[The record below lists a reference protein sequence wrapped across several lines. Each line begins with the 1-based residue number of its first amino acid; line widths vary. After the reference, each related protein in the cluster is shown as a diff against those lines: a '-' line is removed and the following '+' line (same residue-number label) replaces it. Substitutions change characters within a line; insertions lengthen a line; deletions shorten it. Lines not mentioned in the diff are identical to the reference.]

1 VADLV
6 RFIELFQPLA
16 RFIPTVSSPE
26 RKVSFNE
33 KLFWTA
39 MVLIG
44 YLVMTEIPLY
54 GVGGRGAEDPFSA
67 MRVIFASERG
77 TLMELGIGPI
87 VTAGLI
93 LQVLAGSQMIKVD
106 FTNPQDRSM
115 FTTAS
120 KVMSIIMYLFQVAA
134 YMLAG
139 AFGEKVT
146 PQTGFVIALQLVTAG
161 IVLMLLDELLQKGWG
176 LGSGI
181 SLFIVAGVAQRILWE
196 SFAPMGPMSDKKFL
210 GAIIA
215 FAQSIGSSPTVW
227 NMIHRP
233 EGLPDLI
240 GFLTTIVV
248 FAIIIY
254 IDGLRV
260 EVPVSH
266 ARFRGFR
273 GKFPIKLLYVSN
285 IPVIF
290 TAALFG
296 NIYFITQLIWS
307 RYNQAG
313 TNFWLN
319 LLGVFQA
326 SGQRYEPV
334 RGLAYYVVSPRNLEN
349 VIQDPLR
356 ALVYA
361 GLMMTICVFFST
373 TWIEVGGMDARTI
386 AKQLIDSGMQI
397 EGFRRSYAPIQ
408 QVLSRY
414 IPTVTILGGLVV
426 GAIASFAD
434 FLGAFGS
441 GMGILLSIGIIEQYS
456 QILAQERISEL
467 YPAARA
473 LLGK

>member
-6 RFIELFQPLA
+6 RFIEIFQPLA
-16 RFIPTVSSPE
+16 RFIPAVSSPE

-39 MVLIG
+39 IVLIG

-54 GVGGRGAEDPFSA
+54 GVGGQGAEDPFSQ
-67 MRVIFASERG
+67 MRVIFASQRG

-106 FTNPQDRSM
+106 FTNPEDRSM

-120 KVMSIIMYLFQVAA
+120 KVMSIIMYLFQVGA
-134 YMLAG
+134 YMMAG
-139 AFGEKVT
+139 AFGT
-146 PQTGFVIALQLVTAG
+146 TITTQTAFVIVLQLVSAG

-181 SLFIVAGVAQRILWE
+181 SLFIVAGVASTIMWE

-215 FAQSIGSSPTVW
+215 FAQSLGSSPTIW
-227 NMIHRP
+227 SMFHRP
-233 EGLPDLI
+233 EGLPDMI
-240 GFLTTIVV
+240 GVLTTIMI
-248 FAIIIY
+248 FAVIIY

-290 TAALFG
+290 AAALFG
-296 NIYFITQLIWS
+296 NIYFISQLIWS
-307 RYNQAG
+307 RYNQSG
-313 TNFWLN
+313 TDFWLN

-349 VIQDPLR
+349 VMQDPIR

-386 AKQLIDSGMQI
+386 AQQLVDSGMQI
-397 EGFRRSYAPIQ
+397 EGFRRSLAPIQ

>member
-1 VADLV
+1 MV
-6 RFIELFQPLA
+6 RFVEVFQPLA
-16 RFIPTVSSPE
+16 RFVPTVSAPD
-26 RKVSFNE
+26 RRVSFNE

-44 YLVMTEIPLY
+44 YLIMTEIPLY

-106 FTNPQDRSM
+106 FTNPQDRSL

-120 KVMSIIMYLFQVAA
+120 KVLSIVMYLFQISA
-134 YMLAG
+134 YMMAG
-139 AFGEKVT
+139 AFGATIT
-146 PQTGFVIALQLVTAG
+146 PQTGFVIVLQLVSAG
-161 IVLMLLDELLQKGWG
+161 IVLILLDELLQKGWG

-181 SLFIVAGVAQRILWE
+181 SLFIVAGVAQRILWD
-196 SFAPMGPMSDKKFL
+196 SIAPMGPMSDKKYL

-215 FAQSIGSSPTVW
+215 FAQSVGSSSTVW
-227 NMIHRP
+227 GMVHRS
-233 EGLPDLI
+233 EGLPDVI
-240 GFLTTIVV
+240 GLLTTLVV
-248 FAIIIY
+248 FAVIIY

-296 NIYFITQLIWS
+296 NIYFISQLIWS
-307 RYNQAG
+307 RYNQSG

-319 LLGVFQA
+319 LLGIFKA
-326 SGQRYEPV
+326 EGQRYDPTS
-334 RGLAYYVVSPRNLEN
+334 GLAYYVVSPRNLEN
-349 VIQDPLR
+349 VMNDPIR
-356 ALVYA
+356 AIVYA
-361 GLMMTICVFFST
+361 GLMMTICVFFSI
-373 TWIEVGGMDARTI
+373 TWIEVGGMDARTVSQ
-386 AKQLIDSGMQI
+386 QLVDSGMQI

-441 GMGILLSIGIIEQYS
+441 GMGILLSIGIIQQYY

-467 YPAARA
+467 YPAVRS